1 LSRAIK
7 AASLMGLIIHV
18 YLEDFHDI
26 ANPLPPSVKI
36 YPLMDFESLVP
47 NIQLALL
54 YLSSTIG

>member
-1 LSRAIK
+1 
-7 AASLMGLIIHV
+7 MGLIIHV

>member
-1 LSRAIK
+1 
-7 AASLMGLIIHV
+7 MGLIIHV

-26 ANPLPPSVKI
+26 ANPPSVKI